1 MIYETQKDPFLFEC
15 RKRSGKIIRNGARG
29 VSMTHPSFKY
39 DVAFSFLER
48 DEDLVVQV
56 DALLR
61 GRVNTFVPSRR
72 EAFIAHTDFEQTVH
86 RVFGCESRIVTVLYR
101 DGWGRRGGT
110 LLEETVVRA
119 RAHEEGYEFILLI
132 PLDTPPSLPPW
143 IPKKQTWLGLDRWGA
158 EGMAAVI
165 DARVQQAG
173 KAPDEETALERA
185 QRLERELV
193 FEEERRAFLNSQEGV
208 RTAQSELAK
217 LYNDIDRISNE
228 INKTTQKISLR
239 LERDEHHLVLSGHGL
254 SLDVAW
260 VLRSP
265 NTLETSS
272 LQVMLWKGLLTVH
285 GAAFE
290 KPRRLEKAEFCFD
303 RNSIGEA
310 GWHESERKDRFLSSL
325 ELAEECVNLLLDH
338 IPKDLGV
345 CPNTG

>member
-1 MIYETQKDPFLFEC
+1 MIYETQKDPFLFER
-15 RKRSGKIIRNGARG
+15 RKRSGKKIRNGARG

-48 DEDLVVQV
+48 DEDLIVQV

-72 EAFIAHTDFEQTVH
+72 AAFLAHTDFEQTVH
-86 RVFGCESRIVTVLYR
+86 RVFECEARIVAVFYR
-101 DGWGRRGGT
+101 GSWGRSGCT
-110 LLEETVVRA
+110 LQEETAVRA

-185 QRLERELV
+185 QRLEHELV
-193 FEEERRAFLNSQEGV
+193 FKEERQAFLNSQKGV
-208 RTAQSELAK
+208 RSAQSELAK
-217 LYNDIDRISNE
+217 LFNDIDRISNE
-228 INKTTQKISLR
+228 INKTTRKISIHLD
-239 LERDEHHLVLSGHGL
+239 RDEKHLILSAHGL
-254 SLDVAW
+254 SLDVTW

-265 NTLETSS
+265 NTLEKSA
-272 LQVMLWKGLLTVH
+272 LHVMLWKGLLSVH

-290 KPRRLEKAEFCFD
+290 KPRRLEKAEFRFD
-303 RNSIGEA
+303 RNSVGEA
-310 GWHESERKDRFLSSL
+310 GWHESEREDLFLNSV
-325 ELAEECVNLLLDH
+325 ELAEGCVNLLLDH
-338 IPKDLGV
+338 LPTDRRED
-345 CPNTG
+345 